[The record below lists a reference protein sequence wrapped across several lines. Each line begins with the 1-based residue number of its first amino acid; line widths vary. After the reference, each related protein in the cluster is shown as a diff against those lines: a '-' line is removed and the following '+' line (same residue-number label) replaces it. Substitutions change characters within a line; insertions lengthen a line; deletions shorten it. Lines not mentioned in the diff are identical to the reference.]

1 LLIDNR
7 YEMLI
12 SPITGVNLIM
22 IKRHTRTEQQQ
33 HIDAWQRSGLTK
45 QHYCEQQGI
54 TISNFYY
61 WLKNFNNNTDAAPAA
76 SPFIPAQCISSGVNR
91 TEAVT
96 LNLPNG
102 CSVSCLPTQLRSVMQ
117 ALSLC

>member
-1 LLIDNR
+1 VGRGFACNNKPLSR
-7 YEMLI
+7 
-12 SPITGVNLIM
+12 IT
-22 IKRHTRTEQQQ
+22 RH
-33 HIDAWQRSGLTK
+33 

-61 WLKNFNNNTDAAPAA
+61 WLKNFNNNTNAAPSA
-76 SPFIPAQCISSGVNR
+76 SPFIPARCISVDGNR
-91 TEAVT
+91 AEAVT

-102 CSVSCLPTQLRSVMQ
+102 CSVSCLPAQLRGVMQ

>member
-1 LLIDNR
+1 MLTDNR

-22 IKRHTRTEQQQ
+22 IKRHTRIEQQQ
-33 HIDAWQRSGLTK
+33 HIDAWQHSRLTK

-54 TISNFYY
+54 TLSNFYY
-61 WLKNFNNNTDAAPAA
+61 WLKNVNNNTDAAPAS
-76 SPFIPAQCISSGVNR
+76 SPFIPARCISVDANHA
-91 TEAVT
+91 EAVT

-102 CSVSCLPTQLRSVMQ
+102 CSVCCLPAQLRSVMQ